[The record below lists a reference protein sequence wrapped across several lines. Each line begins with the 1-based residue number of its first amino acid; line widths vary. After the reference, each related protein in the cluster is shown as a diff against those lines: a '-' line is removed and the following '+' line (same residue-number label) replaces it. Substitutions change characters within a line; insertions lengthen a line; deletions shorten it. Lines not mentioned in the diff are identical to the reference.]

1 MSCIYLSRH
10 LNFVSLL
17 KPLVLRD
24 AIWSW
29 LSGWGECWILR
40 DCLDE
45 RVKGVWLVILEE
57 DEELW
62 VWLEVIFCVLDG
74 TGVLNNWCCKVMIR

>member
-1 MSCIYLSRH
+1 M
-10 LNFVSLL
+10 
-17 KPLVLRD
+17 
-24 AIWSW
+24 
-29 LSGWGECWILR
+29 GECWILR
-40 DCLDE
+40 GCLDE

-74 TGVLNNWCCKVMIR
+74 TGMLNNWCCKVMIR